1 MSLESEIKELKE
13 AVIALTKVI
22 VKDVQQDINEVA
34 SKMIEEQSQT
44 SGDKTPVV
52 VTHEMVKDACLELS
66 RSVEGGKD
74 KAKEILKGYDARKAS
89 DVPQDKLQ
97 ECLDKLKGA
106 L

>member
-1 MSLESEIKELKE
+1 MSLENEIKELKE

-34 SKMIEEQSQT
+34 AEMVEQQT
-44 SGDKTPVV
+44 PAVTTT

>member
-1 MSLESEIKELKE
+1 MSLENEIKELKE
-13 AVIALTKVI
+13 AVIALTEVI

-34 SKMIEEQSQT
+34 AKMVEQQT
-44 SGDKTPVV
+44 TTVT

>member
-1 MSLESEIKELKE
+1 MSLENEIKELKE

-34 SKMIEEQSQT
+34 AEMVEQQT
-44 SGDKTPVV
+44 HAVTAT

>member
-1 MSLESEIKELKE
+1 MSLENEIKELKE

-34 SKMIEEQSQT
+34 AEMVEQQT
-44 SGDKTPVV
+44 PTAT
-52 VTHEMVKDACLELS
+52 VTHDMVKDACLELS

-74 KAKEILKGYDARKAS
+74 KAKEILKGYEARKAS

>member
-1 MSLESEIKELKE
+1 MSLENEIKELKE
-13 AVIALTKVI
+13 AVIALTEVI

-34 SKMIEEQSQT
+34 AKMVEQQT
-44 SGDKTPVV
+44 PTVTAT

>member
-1 MSLESEIKELKE
+1 MSLENEIKELKE

-34 SKMIEEQSQT
+34 AKMVEQQT
-44 SGDKTPVV
+44 PTVT

>member
-1 MSLESEIKELKE
+1 MSLENEIKELKE

-34 SKMIEEQSQT
+34 AKMVEQQT
-44 SGDKTPVV
+44 PTIT

>member
-1 MSLESEIKELKE
+1 MSLENEIKELKE

-34 SKMIEEQSQT
+34 AEMVEQQT
-44 SGDKTPVV
+44 PAVTAT